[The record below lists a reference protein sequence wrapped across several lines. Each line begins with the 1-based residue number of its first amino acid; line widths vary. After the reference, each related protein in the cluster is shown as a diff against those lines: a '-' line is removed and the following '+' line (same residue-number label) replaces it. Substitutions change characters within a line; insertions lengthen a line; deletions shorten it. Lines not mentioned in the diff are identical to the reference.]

1 MTLLVVGL
9 IMGFLIGSI
18 TGMAFMGLMN
28 VRAHEEGR
36 EDA

>member
-1 MTLLVVGL
+1 MTLFIVGI

-28 VRAHEEGR
+28 VRAHEERR

>member
-1 MTLLVVGL
+1 MTLLVIGL
-9 IMGFLIGSI
+9 IVGFLVGSI
-18 TGMAFMGLMN
+18 TGMTFMGLMN

>member
-18 TGMAFMGLMN
+18 TGMTFMGLMN
-28 VRAHEEGR
+28 VRSHEEGR